1 VDLLKNKN
9 ALILGVAN
17 ERSIAWGITKELK
30 KYGANIGL
38 TYQSELFKKRVDP
51 LLATFPVDFL
61 QEMDVTNDLHYLN
74 LKEVIEKKWGRVD
87 ILVHSLAYA
96 DKEDLRGRFSDIS
109 RPGFMK
115 AMDISVY
122 SFIALLKHL
131 KTMMPAGSSAMAMTY
146 HGSQKV
152 LKGYNVMGSAKAA
165 LESAIRYLADDL
177 GEDQIR
183 VNAISAGP
191 IKTLASSGIKTIQNF
206 REIIEQRAPLHRN
219 VTTEDVGGAAVWLAS
234 DLSKAVTGQII
245 YVDSGIS
252 ITAM

>member
-1 VDLLKNKN
+1 MNLLENKN

-17 ERSIAWGITKELK
+17 ARSIAWGITKELK
-30 KYGANIGL
+30 KHGANIGL

-51 LLATFPVDFL
+51 LLLNSPVDFL
-61 QEMDVTNDLHYLN
+61 QEMDVTNDQHYQN
-74 LKEVIEKKWGRVD
+74 LKELIEKKWGRVD

-109 RPGFMK
+109 RQGFMQ
-115 AMDISVY
+115 AFDISVY

-131 KTMMPAGSSAMAMTY
+131 KIMMPAGSSAMAMTY

-152 LKGYNVMGSAKAA
+152 LKGYNVMGAAKAA

-206 REIIEQRAPLHRN
+206 IAIIEQRAPLHKN
-219 VTTEDVGGAAVWLAS
+219 VTTEDIGGAAVWLAS